1 MAQKLIYFDHAATT
15 YVDRRVA
22 KAMEPC
28 FSRIFG
34 NAGSLHAYGR
44 AAKLALDRAREQV
57 AEVLGSQPAEI
68 IFTGSGTESDN
79 LAVLGVAR
87 AYAQQGQHLITTNI
101 EHKAVYRPMEELAQD
116 GFQVDFVP
124 VNQQGLV
131 SVDDIINQVND
142 QTTLISIIYANNEI
156 GVIQPIAEIGRAV
169 KKIRADR
176 HRRGV
181 ETPLWLH
188 TDACQ
193 AAGYLSL
200 SVNELGVDLLTLNG
214 SKIYGPKGVG
224 ALFVRS
230 GIKLKPF
237 VFGGDQEAGLR
248 PGTENVPGSVG
259 LAWALT
265 LASHLRVEESQRQSE
280 LRDYFIGRLTQEIP
294 GVVLNG
300 HAQRRLPN
308 NINVSVL
315 GVEGEAM
322 LLWLDKYG
330 IAASTGSACDSQRL
344 EPSHVILALGHPY
357 EYAHGSL
364 RLTLGRSS
372 SKKEI
377 DYFMKVFPG
386 IVEKLRQMSPVKHE

>member
-1 MAQKLIYFDHAATT
+1 MSKKLIYFDHAATT
-15 YVDRRVA
+15 YVDPRVEQ
-22 KAMEPC
+22 AMRPC
-28 FSRIFG
+28 FSRVFG
-34 NAGSLHAYGR
+34 NAGSLHSYGR

-57 AEVLGSQPAEI
+57 AEVLGCKPAEVV
-68 IFTGSGTESDN
+68 FVGSGTESDN
-79 LAVLGVAR
+79 LAVLGAAR
-87 AYAQQGQHLITTNI
+87 AYADQGRHLITTNI
-101 EHKAVYRPMEELAQD
+101 EHKAVYRPMEELVKE
-116 GFQVDFVP
+116 GFKVDFVS
-124 VNQQGLV
+124 VDQQGLV
-131 SVDDIINQVND
+131 SVSNIIDKVND
-142 QTTLISIIYANNEI
+142 QTTLISVIYANNEI
-156 GVIQPIAEIGRAV
+156 GVIQPIAEIGQAV

-176 HRRGV
+176 QRRGV
-181 ETPLWLH
+181 KTPLLFH

-200 SVNELGVDLLTLNG
+200 SVEELGVDLLTLNG

-224 ALFVRS
+224 VLYVRS
-230 GIKLKPF
+230 GVKLNPF

-265 LASHLRVEESQRQSE
+265 IASQLREEESRRESE
-280 LRDYFIGRLTQEIP
+280 LRDYFIDRLTKEIS

-300 HAQRRLPN
+300 HPWQRLPN

-315 GVEGEAM
+315 GIEGEAM

-330 IAASTGSACDSQRL
+330 IAASTGSACDSQHL
-344 EPSHVILALGHPY
+344 EPSHVILALGRSY

-364 RLTLGRSS
+364 RLTLGRRS

-386 IVEKLRQMSPVKHE
+386 IVDKLRQISPVKHE